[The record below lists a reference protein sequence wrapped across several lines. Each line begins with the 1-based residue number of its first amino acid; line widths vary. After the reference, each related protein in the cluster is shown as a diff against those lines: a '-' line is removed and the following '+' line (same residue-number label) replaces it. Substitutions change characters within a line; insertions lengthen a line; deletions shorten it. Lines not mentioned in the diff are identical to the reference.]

1 MSEANT
7 QARDSKTISIFA
19 ERTMG
24 ENDSFTIHYAVVR
37 DLDAVEHHT
46 ADFRINEK
54 GMMIDMEFGYTWR
67 SFWVEKPLSVGDY
80 VFFEAKMTYDLNIS
94 LYDEYQDN
102 KRITGFWKVLPD
114 GSLEYLEHVKT

>member
-24 ENDSFTIHYAVVR
+24 KNVSFTIHYAVVR

-54 GMMIDMEFGYTWR
+54 GMMIDMEFVHTWR

-80 VFFEAKMTYDLNIS
+80 IFFEAKMTHDLSVS
-94 LYDEYQDN
+94 LYGEYRDHM
-102 KRITGFWKVLPD
+102 KIGGFWRVLGD
-114 GSLEYLEHVKT
+114 GSLEHTGT